1 MTKTTNKP
9 EGDGASEDTGTRR
22 AKAATAKGSN
32 DALAQLE
39 DISNAVESGA
49 GLTAVTRAAA
59 TALSCSVAVID
70 SRSAVLA
77 VAAASPEDERRLLA
91 GEGGTQTHELRVADK
106 PVGSLRVRSRV
117 EDGPDP
123 VGLRMVTTLIALEV
137 ERTLAPELADQ
148 QVASGFI
155 GDLVTGRAKDAAA
168 VGARA
173 SEVGIDLA
181 SGCAFV
187 LVRAAPRRPTGD
199 DWRSRMLL
207 VVERVTR
214 SLSPRAVSALVDR
227 GSSPACEVFALIPGG
242 ETESAS
248 RATLALRE
256 ELQSTFEELNF
267 TIGHGRPATAA
278 GDLFRAG
285 QEALLAANVA
295 EAGGSETLSFEDTG
309 AYRLLLPAMCDDPG
323 ELRRFYAETVEP
335 LAKYDEQYETD
346 LLNTVD
352 TFLAA
357 DGNVAGTAQRLFT
370 HRHTIRYRLERV
382 KDLTGLDCSSTD
394 GREKLGLGLKAM
406 RVLGIANPGGPA
418 LERGAEG
425 GRVPPAS

>member
-1 MTKTTNKP
+1 VSKVTNKTGSP
-9 EGDGASEDTGTRR
+9 ADGAKS
-22 AKAATAKGSN
+22 
-32 DALAQLE
+32 ALAQLE
-39 DISNAVESGA
+39 DISHAVESGA
-49 GLTAVTRAAA
+49 GLTTVTRAAA
-59 TALSCSVAVID
+59 TALRCSVAVID

-106 PVGSLRVRSRV
+106 PIGTLRVRSRV
-117 EDGPDP
+117 SDDPDP
-123 VGLRMVTTLIALEV
+123 VTLRMVTTLIALEV
-137 ERTLAPELADQ
+137 ERTLAPELADR
-148 QVASGFI
+148 QVATGFI
-155 GDLVTGRAKDAAA
+155 GDLVAGRVKNVQA
-168 VGARA
+168 VAARA
-173 SEVGIDLA
+173 AEVGVDVE
-181 SGCAFV
+181 SGCAFI
-187 LVRAAPRRPTGD
+187 LVRAAPRRPVGD

-207 VVERVTR
+207 VAERVTR
-214 SLSPRAVSALVDR
+214 SLSPRAVAALVER
-227 GSSPACEVFALIPGG
+227 EGSQAGEVFVLIPG
-242 ETESAS
+242 TEPTSVARASA
-248 RATLALRE
+248 ALLE
-256 ELQSTFEELNF
+256 ELEATFEELNF

-278 GDLFRAG
+278 GDLYRAG

-295 EAGGSETLSFEDTG
+295 EASGTGNLMSFEDTG

-323 ELRRFYAETVEP
+323 ELRRFFAETVEP
-335 LAKYDEQYETD
+335 LVKYDEQYETD

-394 GREKLGLGLKAM
+394 GREKLSLGLKSM

-418 LERGAEG
+418 LEPGAAG
-425 GRVPPAS
+425 GRVPPAG